1 MREPGNKLKLIALSF
16 LVTALALLLLFPAP
30 GAGSTAQGGSHIGHP
45 GQRES
50 REHIHHTAVPKEDV
64 LMYLVHCAQDFAG
77 RVPPSLRL

>member
-30 GAGSTAQGGSHIGHP
+30 GSGNTAQGVSHIGHP
-45 GQRES
+45 GQRER
-50 REHIHHTAVPKEDV
+50 REHIHHAAVREEDV
-64 LMYLVHCAQDFAG
+64 LMYLVHRAEDFTG